1 MMVIYQTV
9 MIPITMAE
17 RKRWTK
23 QARTIL
29 DIIYTNE
36 ESLTASGIYDIARET
51 HPNISL
57 GTVYRNLKRLDEA
70 GLIRETTS
78 NGVSVYF
85 KHPFSSA
92 HLECEVCHSIIPV
105 DVMIDVGD
113 INRRTGHVIKKW
125 DLRLIG
131 TCKECE
137 GRCI

>member
-1 MMVIYQTV
+1 
-9 MIPITMAE
+9 MAE

-36 ESLTASGIYDIARET
+36 ESLTASGIYDIAREA

-92 HLECEVCHSIIPV
+92 NLECEVGQVGNGIAYFRHMIELSKPV
-105 DVMIDVGD
+105 YCLQRVKQEMGPPADRYVQGV
-113 INRRTGHVIKKW
+113 
-125 DLRLIG
+125 
-131 TCKECE
+131 
-137 GRCI
+137 